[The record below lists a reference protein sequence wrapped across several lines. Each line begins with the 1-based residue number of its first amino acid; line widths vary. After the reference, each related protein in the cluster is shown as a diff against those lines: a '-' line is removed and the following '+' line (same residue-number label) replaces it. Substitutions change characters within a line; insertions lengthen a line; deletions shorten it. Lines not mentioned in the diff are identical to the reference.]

1 MAAWRI
7 MGNALNGARPFI
19 RVKRIPGVTTQW
31 STTETL
37 TSNWSLILPLSI
49 SHPQDRLR
57 HLQVI
62 DAACA
67 RLADLF
73 RRRSCLTKKSQ
84 LYEICH
90 GSTSP
95 IQFVFIIHQGAAP
108 PLIVTNH
115 MITSNHICT
124 NNWRTTKTHNILCKL
139 KTLTPN

>member
-1 MAAWRI
+1 MARGLLLEWKGYLGSPHNDQQLKPSPQI
-7 MGNALNGARPFI
+7 DH
-19 RVKRIPGVTTQW
+19 W
-31 STTETL
+31 SCL
-37 TSNWSLILPLSI
+37 LSI